1 MDNDIEL
8 RRVKRDLTQADLADA
23 LDVTRQTIGAI
34 EQGRYDPRL
43 ELAFDLA
50 EFFDT
55 TVDEL
60 FWREDDP
67 ADGDS

>member
-1 MDNDIEL
+1 MDNDIEV
-8 RRVKRDLTQADLADA
+8 RRVKHDLTQEDLAKA

-50 EFFDT
+50 DFFDT
-55 TVDEL
+55 TVDDL
-60 FWREDDP
+60 FWREDAP
-67 ADGDS
+67 ETA

>member
-1 MDNDIEL
+1 MENDIEL
-8 RRVKRDLTQADLADA
+8 RRVKHDLTQQDLADA

-55 TVDEL
+55 TVDDL
-60 FWREDDP
+60 FWRES
-67 ADGDS
+67 DSPGEE

>member
-1 MDNDIEL
+1 MDNDIEV
-8 RRVKRDLTQADLADA
+8 RRVKRNLTQEDLAEA

-55 TVDEL
+55 TVEEL
-60 FWREDDP
+60 FWRESES
-67 ADGDS
+67 DSDE

>member
-1 MDNDIEL
+1 MQNDIQL
-8 RRVKRDLTQADLADA
+8 RRVKRDITQEDLADA
-23 LDVTRQTIGAI
+23 VDVTRQTIGAI

-50 EFFDT
+50 EFFGT

-60 FWREDDP
+60 FWREDTD
-67 ADGDS
+67 

>member
-1 MDNDIEL
+1 METDIKL
-8 RRVKRDLTQADLADA
+8 RRVKRDLTQEDLAEA
-23 LDVTRQTIGAI
+23 VGVARQTIGAI

-60 FWREDDP
+60 FWREHDRE
-67 ADGDS
+67 

>member
-1 MDNDIEL
+1 MENDIEV
-8 RRVKRDLTQADLADA
+8 RRVKRDLTQEDLAEA
-23 LDVTRQTIGAI
+23 VDVTRQTIGAI

-55 TVDEL
+55 TIEEL
-60 FWREDDP
+60 FRRESES
-67 ADGDS
+67 DSDE